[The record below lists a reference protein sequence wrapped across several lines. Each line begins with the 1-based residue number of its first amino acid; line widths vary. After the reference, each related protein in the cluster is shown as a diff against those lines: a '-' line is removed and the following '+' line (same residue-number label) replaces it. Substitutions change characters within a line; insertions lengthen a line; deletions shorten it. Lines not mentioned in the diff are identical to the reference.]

1 MEKYSRI
8 RAYISLDA
16 VAHNF
21 EAMHNNIKEG
31 TRMIAVVKADGYG
44 HGAVPIARMVQEYD
58 YIWGF
63 AVATVEEALT
73 LRREGIYK
81 PVVLLGYAFEEHY
94 EAIVEHELRPALF
107 QMDSARKL
115 SEVAMKLGKQV
126 WIHLALDTGMSRI
139 GFPDN
144 EHSLREILTIAKLPN
159 LEIEGLFTH
168 FARAD
173 EADPSPAYAQ
183 LKRYRKFVSAL
194 ENQNIHIP
202 IKHCSNSAGILR
214 IREANLDV
222 VRAGISIY
230 GIYPSEEVERNR
242 VILQPAMEIKSQIT
256 YIKKV
261 EANIGV
267 SYGATYVTK
276 KPTMVATV
284 PVGYA
289 DGYPRSLS
297 NKGYVLVHGKKAPII
312 GRICMDQ
319 FMIDVTEIP
328 EARELDEV
336 TLMGEDHG
344 AYLSAEKLGDIS
356 GRFSYEFVCDISKR
370 VPRIYIKDGKVC
382 GCQNW
387 FS

>member
-8 RAYISLDA
+8 RAYVSLDA

-21 EAMHNNIKEG
+21 EAMHNNIKEN
-31 TRMIAVVKADGYG
+31 TKMIAVVKADGYG
-44 HGAVPIARMVQEYD
+44 HGAVPIACMVQEYD

-63 AVATVEEALT
+63 AVATVEEALQ
-73 LRREGIYK
+73 LRAAGIHK
-81 PVVLLGYAFEEHY
+81 PIILLGYAFEEHY
-94 EAIVEHELRPALF
+94 EVIVEHELRPALF
-107 QMDSARKL
+107 QIEAARKL
-115 SEVAMKLGKQV
+115 SHTATKLGKV
-126 WIHLALDTGMSRI
+126 VRIHLALDTGMSRI

-144 EHSLREILTIAKLPN
+144 EHSLREILNIAKLPN

-173 EADPSPAYAQ
+173 EIDPSPAYTQ
-183 LKRYRKFVSAL
+183 LKRYRKFVYAL
-194 ENQNIHIP
+194 EHQGLHIP

-230 GIYPSEEVERNR
+230 GIYPSQEVERDR
-242 VILQPAMEIKSQIT
+242 VILHPAMELKSQIT

-261 EANIGV
+261 EANTGV

-276 KPTMVATV
+276 RPTMVATI

-297 NKGYVLVHGKKAPII
+297 NKGYVLVHGRKAPII

-319 FMIDVTEIP
+319 FMIDVTGIP
-328 EARELDEV
+328 EVKELDEV
-336 TLMGEDHG
+336 TLMGRDG
-344 AYLSAEKLGDIS
+344 DAYLSVEELGDIS